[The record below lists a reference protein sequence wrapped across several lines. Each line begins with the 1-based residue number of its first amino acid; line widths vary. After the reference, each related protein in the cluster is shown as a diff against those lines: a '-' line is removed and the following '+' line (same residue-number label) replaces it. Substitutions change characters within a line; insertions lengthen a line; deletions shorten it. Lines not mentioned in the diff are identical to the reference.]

1 MNLLRNLVWCSDT
14 KRLLV
19 YLFLYS
25 IKLLNLSSAREEAV
39 PLVILDD
46 KKILITKGEVS
57 GLELYEPQSVLQ
69 TMNEAPFPNSHCV
82 FSTLQQHCRNA
93 QFA

>member
-19 YLFLYS
+19 CLFLYS
-25 IKLLNLSSAREEAV
+25 KLLNLSSAREEAV

-46 KKILITKGEVS
+46 KK
-57 GLELYEPQSVLQ
+57 
-69 TMNEAPFPNSHCV
+69 F
-82 FSTLQQHCRNA
+82 
-93 QFA
+93 